1 MPVTVTNTSGADLL
15 LYTPSG
21 AAGSFNVADGDAVEV
36 PGVVLDEDEDHY
48 LIGPEGSGV
57 DDDAVRAW
65 PKATWQV
72 TTRGDT
78 SDA

>member
-1 MPVTVTNTSGADLL
+1 
-15 LYTPSG
+15 
-21 AAGSFNVADGDAVEV
+21 
-36 PGVVLDEDEDHY
+36 VVLDENEDRY
-48 LIGPEGSGV
+48 LIGPEGSEV